1 MPEGRGCQSVEAI
14 VLIKEFLGFGGYTRE
29 PEGFLS
35 WQHLLFVACL
45 MTVMVVLAVL
55 LGRRNRRRD
64 ERTKNRVLIWAAVLI
79 DAIDLFVNVVTCINE
94 GGLEP
99 IRRMLPLFL
108 CSIMLIALPLAAFSR
123 GRLREAALDFVF
135 IFGVLIAVMG
145 TVGAGQNYSAYPVLS
160 LINVS
165 SGLTHAISGFAA
177 LYIGITGMASM
188 KKANIPITF
197 AILFFFCAA
206 AYIADVTLDY
216 NYMFLMRGDGTPY
229 DLFYNLVN
237 GNRVLYPLIVVAL
250 FLLYIVLF
258 YLAFFLFKRR
268 KTAKEA
274 ARAGGKTS
282 G

>member
-1 MPEGRGCQSVEAI
+1 
-14 VLIKEFLGFGGYTRE
+14 
-29 PEGFLS
+29 
-35 WQHLLFVACL
+35 
-45 MTVMVVLAVL
+45 MTVMVVLAIL

-64 ERTKNRVLIWAAVLI
+64 ERTKNRVLIWAAIVI
-79 DAIDLFVNVVTCINE
+79 DAVDLFVNVVTCINE

-99 IRRMLPLFL
+99 MRRLLPLFL

-135 IFGVLIAVMG
+135 IFGLLIAVMG
-145 TVGAGQNYSAYPVLS
+145 TFGAAQNYSVYPVIS

-177 LYIGITGMASM
+177 LYIGVAGMASM

-197 AILFFFCAA
+197 AILAGFCVA
-206 AYIADVTLDY
+206 AYIADIVLDY

-229 DLFYNLVN
+229 DIFYNLVN

-258 YLAFFLFKRR
+258 YFVFFLFR
-268 KTAKEA
+268 KKKKAKEPV
-274 ARAGGKTS
+274 RAGEDTAG
-282 G
+282 